1 MIQNINL
8 TTLHLDV
15 DDKTKQYVISKI
27 QKLSRFLPRHARK
40 SVSADVTISQIN
52 KKHGNKYQVEVVLH
66 VPQKKLTASD
76 STMNV
81 IAATDIV
88 EAKLTAQL
96 KKYKDQHTDHRGRH
110 GIFAHVKN
118 ALR

>member
-1 MIQNINL
+1 MITNINL
-8 TTLHLDV
+8 TTLHLEI

-27 QKLSRFLPRHARK
+27 EKLGRFLPRHARK
-40 SVSADVTISQIN
+40 SVTADVTVSQIN
-52 KKHGNKYQVEVVLH
+52 KKHGNKYQVEVILN
-66 VPQKKLTASD
+66 VPQKKLTARD
-76 STMNV
+76 STMNI

-110 GIFAHVKN
+110 GIFAQVKN
-118 ALR
+118 VLR